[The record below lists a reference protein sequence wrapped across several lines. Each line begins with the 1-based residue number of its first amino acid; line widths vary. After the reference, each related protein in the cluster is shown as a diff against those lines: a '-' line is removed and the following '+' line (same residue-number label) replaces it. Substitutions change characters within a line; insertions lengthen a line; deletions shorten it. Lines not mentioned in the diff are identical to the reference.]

1 MLVRGGSG
9 RLRLSPELSLDG
21 DENLD
26 GEMEVTLGAW
36 TKETRVEGE

>member
-21 DENLD
+21 DENLN
-26 GEMEVTLGAW
+26 GEMDVTLGAW
-36 TKETRVEGE
+36 TTRNKDGR